1 MADFFSKLKK
11 GIDKSAKV
19 ISTKSTS
26 AIESNKI
33 KSELGALKKSKNET
47 FSAIGQKVYEAVL
60 AGEFD
65 LDAVTEE
72 ISALKDFDLAIVE
85 KEAAIEQIK
94 AETEA
99 KLEEIN
105 TVVEDEIVEPIEEV
119 EVEIEVAD
127 VAADVVEEVKEVELQ
142 ETEEDINE

>member
-1 MADFFSKLKK
+1 MSDFFSKLKK

-33 KSELGALKKSKNET
+33 KSELNALKKSKNET

-60 AGEFD
+60 AEGFD
-65 LDAVTEE
+65 PALVEE
-72 ISALKDFDLAIVE
+72 EVSALKDFDLAIVE
-85 KEAAIEQIK
+85 KEAEIERIK

-99 KLEEIN
+99 KLDEIN

-119 EVEIEVAD
+119 EVEIEVTEA
-127 VAADVVEEVKEVELQ
+127 VEEAVEEVKEVELQ
-142 ETEEDINE
+142 ETEDEI

>member
-1 MADFFSKLKK
+1 MSDFFSKLKK

-19 ISTKSTS
+19 ISTKSNS

-33 KSELGALKKSKNET
+33 KSELNALKKSKNET

-60 AGEFD
+60 ADGFD
-65 LDAVTEE
+65 LAAVEEE
-72 ISALKDFDLAIVE
+72 INALKDFDVSIEE
-85 KEAAIEQIK
+85 KEAEILRIK

-105 TVVEDEIVEPIEEV
+105 TVVEDEILEPVEEV
-119 EVEIEVAD
+119 EVDIEVT
-127 VAADVVEEVKEVELQ
+127 AAVEEAVEDKEVSLQ
-142 ETEEDINE
+142 ETEEEEI